1 MVCVVFTFFFLQLNP
16 IGDIDMSESKNVAH
30 EGEEIKNKRKIV
42 MKLVGIIQV
51 QSPDDDFLALFVR
64 FTYKIQ
70 DEIKTRSREKKKSS
84 QCL

>member
-1 MVCVVFTFFFLQLNP
+1 
-16 IGDIDMSESKNVAH
+16 MSESKNVAH

-64 FTYKIQ
+64 FTCKIQ
-70 DEIKTRSREKKKSS
+70 DEIKTRSREKKKVISMFVM
-84 QCL
+84 